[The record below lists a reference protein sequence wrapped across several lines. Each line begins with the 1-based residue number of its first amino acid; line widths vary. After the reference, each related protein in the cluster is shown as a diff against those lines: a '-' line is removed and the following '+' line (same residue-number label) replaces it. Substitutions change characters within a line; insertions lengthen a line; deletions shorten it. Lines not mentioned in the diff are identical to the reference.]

1 MSNKSLGRQVSI
13 IGTSNL
19 PQRTFDDPEFAGLSI
34 YELFAWACHE
44 AMNDA
49 GIKAK
54 DIDKLVYSQVANFIT
69 NGHTLGMCGA
79 MEEWIGM
86 AGKPMVHIEQAC
98 ASGYVA
104 FAEAVQ
110 SVASGKYDIVIAA
123 AVESPKDFSPHNKP
137 AHMLSPMT
145 EYEEWWTPGLAAYD
159 PSYYRFN
166 GVADKCLTDEQGR
179 LYMREFG
186 VSESLIDDTYN
197 AIAVNNRR
205 NASRNEMAMMRTEYA
220 QIAEE
225 HGFANVMDYMRSEHN
240 PKITRFLRKSGNLVH
255 NAAAGAVIVCAA
267 DIAKSFKQKPISV
280 VDYATSTRTQRDPF
294 CFHKMNVDVRDA
306 LYANADVKPEEIDF
320 METTVMTAGE
330 QLDSAE
336 VFGFLPHG
344 KGYQYEL
351 DGRTCFDGDR
361 PINTHGGD
369 LSYGHSFGVC
379 GLNWV
384 GEAVMQLRGE
394 AGARQVKNARTG
406 LVRGMGGAHTTVA
419 TLLRT
424 QD

>member
-1 MSNKSLGRQVSI
+1 M
-13 IGTSNL
+13 
-19 PQRTFDDPEFAGLSI
+19 
-34 YELFAWACHE
+34 
-44 AMNDA
+44 
-49 GIKAK
+49 
-54 DIDKLVYSQVANFIT
+54 
-69 NGHTLGMCGA
+69 
-79 MEEWIGM
+79 
-86 AGKPMVHIEQAC
+86 
-98 ASGYVA
+98 
-104 FAEAVQ
+104 
-110 SVASGKYDIVIAA
+110 
-123 AVESPKDFSPHNKP
+123 
-137 AHMLSPMT
+137 
-145 EYEEWWTPGLAAYD
+145 
-159 PSYYRFN
+159 
-166 GVADKCLTDEQGR
+166 
-179 LYMREFG
+179 
-186 VSESLIDDTYN
+186 
-197 AIAVNNRR
+197 
-205 NASRNEMAMMRTEYA
+205 
-220 QIAEE
+220 
-225 HGFANVMDYMRSEHN
+225 
-240 PKITRFLRKSGNLVH
+240 
-255 NAAAGAVIVCAA
+255 IVCAA

-336 VFGFLPHG
+336 VFGFLPQG